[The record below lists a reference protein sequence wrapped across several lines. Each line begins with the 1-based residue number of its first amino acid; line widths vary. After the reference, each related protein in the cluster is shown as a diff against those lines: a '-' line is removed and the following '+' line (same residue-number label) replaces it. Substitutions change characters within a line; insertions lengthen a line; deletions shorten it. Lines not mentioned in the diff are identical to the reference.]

1 MKINKSAYLFL
12 TAGLIA
18 LLYSCASIGNPEGGP
33 LDKTPPVFVGSNPR
47 PMETKVDK
55 SKIELTF
62 DEIVTLKDPQNK
74 IIVSPAQIEMPKISA
89 NGRKVTVELVDTM
102 KDNTTYTIDFSNA
115 IQDNN
120 EGNPLENFS
129 FAFST
134 GESIDSL
141 SVSGIVLDSH
151 TLEPQ
156 QGVLVGV
163 HSNLADSAFTTLPL
177 ERISRTND
185 RGQFTI
191 RNMKPGKYRIFAL
204 NDMDRDFKY
213 IRTEDMAF
221 CDSIIVPS
229 TKVENFSDTTFAVG
243 HKVDSIQQA
252 VRTVFLPNDI
262 LLSMFNENYKTQYL
276 TKYERLD
283 STRIFLK
290 MAAEADSLP
299 SLKVLNTKEEVKD
312 WYVLEKSEKN
322 DSLVYWI
329 KDRNLLSN
337 DTLQLE
343 VKTLFTDS
351 LENIVWKTDTL
362 DFKFRR
368 PKAPK
373 KKRRHKDEEEDS
385 LPKISFLP
393 LTMTSPSTHEVYA
406 AVEFESNTPIDSLNL
421 DAIHLEIKQDTLW
434 NEIKDFRVAYKD
446 SLRNKR
452 RLTVRHEWEPGASY
466 RLKVDSLGI
475 TSIYGLFNAPFE
487 SPFVVRK
494 IEDYGNLFFNISGVE
509 GSAFVELLNG
519 SDNIVMKVPVKDGR
533 AEFINLL
540 PAKYYAR
547 LVFDR
552 NGNGKYDTGNYALK
566 QQPEEVVYFSKGIKL
581 KRNWD
586 MEQNWNIYELPLDMQ
601 KPIEIKKNK
610 PEHKKW
616 AEDDR
621 DKRKRKGM
629 NSDEEDEN
637 GFNDFGDE
645 NDPNMRRFNR
655 MNGYDSNYDNM
666 NQNYYR

>member
-33 LDKTPPVFVGSNPR
+33 IDKTPPIFIGSNPR
-47 PMETKVDK
+47 PMETKVDR

-62 DEIVTLKDPQNK
+62 DEIVTLKDPQTK

-102 KDNTTYTIDFSNA
+102 KENTTYTIDFSNA

-120 EGNPLENFS
+120 EGNPLENFA

-141 SVSGIVLDSH
+141 SISGIVLDSH

-163 HSNLADSAFTTLPL
+163 HSNLADSALTTLPFD
-177 ERISRTND
+177 RISRTND
-185 RGQFTI
+185 RGQFTV
-191 RNMKPGKYRIFAL
+191 RNMKPGKYHVFAL
-204 NDMDRDFKY
+204 NDMDRDFKFN
-213 IRTEDMAF
+213 RSENVAF
-221 CDSIIVPS
+221 CDSIIIPS

-243 HKVDSIQQA
+243 HKVDTVMQTN
-252 VRTVFLPNDI
+252 RTVFLPNDI
-262 LLSMFNENYKTQYL
+262 LLNMFNENYKAQYL
-276 TKYERLD
+276 TKYERID

-290 MAAEADSLP
+290 MAAEADTLP
-299 SLKVLNTKEEVKD
+299 SLKILNMKEEVKD
-312 WYVLEKSEKN
+312 WYVLERSEKN

-329 KDRNLLSN
+329 KDLNILSN

-343 VKTLFTDS
+343 VKTQFTDT
-351 LENIVWKTDTL
+351 LENLVWKTDTL

-373 KKRRHKDEEEDS
+373 KKKRHKDEEEDS
-385 LPKISFLP
+385 LPQIKFLP
-393 LTMTSPSTHEVYA
+393 ISLITPTTHEVYA
-406 AVEFESNTPIDSLNL
+406 AVEFEVNTPIDSLNP
-421 DAIHLEIKQDTLW
+421 DAIHLDIKQDTLW
-434 NEIKDFRVAYKD
+434 NEVKDFRLAYKD

-452 RLTVRHEWEPGASY
+452 RLTLRHSWEPGANY
-466 RLKVDSLGI
+466 RLRVDSLGI
-475 TSIYGLFNAPFE
+475 TSIYGEFNKPLEAPFI
-487 SPFVVRK
+487 VRN
-494 IEDYGNLFFNISGVE
+494 IEDYGNLFFNITGVTDM
-509 GSAFVELLNG
+509 AFVELLNA
-519 SDNIVMKVPVKDGR
+519 SDNVIMTVPVKAGR

-566 QQPEEVVYFSKGIKL
+566 QQPEEVVYFAKGIKL

-586 MEQNWNIYELPLDMQ
+586 MEQNWDIYELPIDMQ

-610 PEHKKW
+610 PERKKW
-616 AEDDR
+616 GEEE
-621 DKRKRKGM
+621 KRNQQGFD
-629 NSDEEDEN
+629 DEEDN

-655 MNGYDSNYDNM
+655 MNGYDSNYNNGNY
-666 NQNYYR
+666 NQNYFR